1 MKTVKLTKP
10 EANFVTAHV
19 ASCSQVLSTMSRA
32 VFLAMVVLAN
42 DWAVA
47 QTTDGPSAVERFN
60 PVLPQALGTTNPSR
74 GFDSGTRGLSA
85 INPASYSAM
94 TQIVV
99 TTDVSSAPADGQ
111 SRVKVTVRLLN
122 ASDQAVKDPV
132 IVTIEVS
139 SARILLLDQNN
150 ARKTTESGP
159 DAGDIDPFTP
169 GTQVRVEGGEFSFE
183 LVAPGN
189 PADAVVRVSAGN
201 LFAAGVVPFKPDLRD
216 LFAVGLVE
224 ARLSISRQQLSSIA
238 PIRSNDAFDQELR
251 GFSRSFSGD
260 KAQFGARAAMFLR
273 GTIRGDVLLTMAIDS
288 DKSTREKVFREV
300 DPNAFYP
307 VYGDASQKGNDAQS
321 ATRLYVRLDQNRSY
335 LLFGDHNTAGTGSA
349 RVLGQYARTQTGL
362 RWHNETAGRVVNA
375 FVSRDAVRQV
385 IDEFS
390 GRGVSGPYSVSNPNG
405 LSNSE
410 RVEIVVRDRNQPA
423 VVLRTTSLAR
433 FSDYEFEP
441 FSGKILFKAPV
452 PSVDEFGNPV
462 SIRVTYEIE
471 QGGPK
476 FWLTGADAQFKINDR
491 FEVGGSW
498 VRDYNPFAPYRL
510 ASVNAS
516 AQLAEGTRVL
526 AEVARSEGFGAGAL
540 SGSTPASG
548 SAARVELQHRS
559 DDWNARIFAGQSDAG
574 FSNPAASF
582 SGGRTE
588 IGASAAWRMDADT
601 TIKGDTQSSKDRTTG
616 GKRNSLSLSGERKFG
631 EAFTLELGLRQ
642 TRETVTPASAG
653 SVGISGLSS
662 SSGYNSGFGIGAQS
676 NGALDPITGL
686 PVFIPGSTIPLNAPN
701 GIPTAPVD
709 LDFLTVRAKLNWKP
723 TANWLLYGEAEQDV
737 KESDRHLL
745 AIGGEYR
752 FAERGRLYARHEFA
766 STLTGSYAI
775 NPAPSSQ
782 SSVIGVDTTYMKD
795 GQLFNE
801 YRIRDTINGRDA
813 QAAIGI
819 RNLWPME
826 NGLKFSTSAERIQV
840 LSNLTPSALPILN
853 APRSA
858 TALTLG
864 VDYSAMELWKG
875 ASRIEWRSD
884 SQTTNWL
891 STIAVARKINR
902 DWSLLAKNY
911 FNQAQ
916 GKSADTGV
924 QTQNRAIIG
933 LAYRDT
939 DTNRSN
945 TLARY
950 ELKTERDTAPA
961 IATKRSAHIVSLH
974 SEYHPSRPWWW
985 SGRLAA
991 KAVDERFIGGVQ
1003 SKFNASLIGGRVVYD
1018 FDERFSIGAHLH
1030 HLFNSTGRQSA
1041 IGTELGVVVQN
1052 NMMLTVGYNWRGFS
1066 DSDLVNS
1073 NYTNRGWVIGLRWK
1087 FDLDPQ

>member
-1 MKTVKLTKP
+1 MKTTLSMKSEFSLAKRPVLRP
-10 EANFVTAHV
+10 
-19 ASCSQVLSTMSRA
+19 VLSTLSHA
-32 VFLAMVVLAN
+32 VFIALIALAN
-42 DWAVA
+42 ESAIA
-47 QTTDGPSAVERFN
+47 QTSDGPSDSVRFI
-60 PVLPQALGTTNPSR
+60 PVLPQSSGTSNPSR
-74 GFDSGTRGLSA
+74 GLDSGTRALST
-85 INPASYSAM
+85 NQSAV
-94 TQIVV
+94 TQIIVS
-99 TTDVSSAPADGQ
+99 TDKSSAPADGQ
-111 SRVKVTVRLLN
+111 SRIKVTVKLLN
-122 ASDQAVKDPV
+122 SANQAVKDP
-132 IVTIEVS
+132 ITMTIEAS
-139 SARILLLDQNN
+139 SARILLPD
-150 ARKTTESGP
+150 RKTTEVGA
-159 DAGDIDPFTP
+159 DAGDSDPTAP
-169 GTQVRVEGGEFSFE
+169 GTQVRVIGGEFSFE

-201 LFAAGVVPFKPDLRD
+201 IFAEGVVPFNPDLRD

-224 ARLSISRQQLSSIA
+224 ARLSISKQQLSSIA
-238 PIRSNDAFDQELR
+238 PVRSNDAFEQELR

-335 LLFGDHNTAGTGSA
+335 LLFGDHNTAGSGGA

-362 RWHNETAGRVVNA
+362 RWHNETAGRVINA
-375 FVSRDAVRQV
+375 FVSRDAVKQV

-476 FWLTGADAQFKINDR
+476 FWLTGADAQFKINEQ

-498 VRDYNPFAPYRL
+498 VRDYNPFSPYRL

-516 AQLAEGTRVL
+516 AQLGSNTRVL
-526 AEVARSEGFGAGAL
+526 AEIAHTDGFGAGTVP
-540 SGSTPASG
+540 GSAPTSG

-559 DDWNARIFAGQSDAG
+559 DDWSARVFAGQSDAG

-582 SGGRTE
+582 NGGRTE
-588 IGASAAWRMDADT
+588 IGASAAWRMDSDT
-601 TIKGDTQSSKDRTTG
+601 TIKGDAQSSKDRTTG

-631 EAFTLELGLRQ
+631 ESFSLELGLRQ

-653 SVGISGLSS
+653 SVGITGLSS
-662 SSGYNSGFGIGAQS
+662 TSGYNSGYGIGGQS
-676 NGALDPITGL
+676 SGALDPITGL

-701 GIPTAPVD
+701 VIPTAPLD

-723 TANWLLYGEAEQDV
+723 FANGLLYGEVEQDI
-737 KESDRHLL
+737 KESNRHLL

-752 FAERGRLYARHEFA
+752 FAERGRMYARHEFA

-782 SSVIGVDTTYMKD
+782 SSVIGVDTSYMKD
-795 GQLFNE
+795 GQIFNE

-813 QAAIGI
+813 QAAIGL
-819 RNLWPME
+819 RNLWPMD

-840 LSNLTPSALPILN
+840 LSSSTLSNPAQSGIPLTSI
-853 APRSA
+853 PRSA
-858 TALTLG
+858 TALALG

-916 GKSADTGV
+916 GKAQDVGV

-945 TLARY
+945 VLARY
-950 ELKTERDTAPA
+950 ELKTESDTAPT
-961 IATKRSAHIVSLH
+961 IASKRSAHIVSLH
-974 SEYHPSRPWWW
+974 GEYHPSRPWWW

-991 KAVDERFIGGVQ
+991 KSVDERFVGGVQ
-1003 SKFNASLIGGRVVYD
+1003 SKFNASLVGGRVLYD
-1018 FDERFSIGAHLH
+1018 FDERFSIGAHVH
-1030 HLFNSTGRQSA
+1030 HLFNSAGRQSA

-1052 NMMLTVGYNWRGFS
+1052 NTMLTVGYNWRGFS

>member
-1 MKTVKLTKP
+1 MKTNPMMKVDVKFAAFRPTP
-10 EANFVTAHV
+10 N
-19 ASCSQVLSTMSRA
+19 VLSRA
-32 VFLAMVVLAN
+32 VLIAL
-42 DWAVA
+42 VA
-47 QTTDGPSAVERFN
+47 LVHDHAIAQGADTKVRDYRFN
-60 PVLPQALGTTNPSR
+60 PVVPQAIGSSNSARAL
-74 GFDSGTRGLSA
+74 DSGTRSLTSA
-85 INPASYSAM
+85 YSAV
-94 TQIVV
+94 TDIVV
-99 TTDVSSAPADGQ
+99 TTDKSSAPADGQ
-111 SRVKVTVRLLN
+111 SKVKVSVKLLGQ
-122 ASDQAVKDPV
+122 SGQAVKEPV
-132 IVTIEVS
+132 VITIEAS
-139 SARILLLDQNN
+139 HARVLLPN
-150 ARKTTESGP
+150 RKTTEAGA
-159 DAGDIDPFTP
+159 DAGDIDPQTP
-169 GTQVRVEGGEFSFE
+169 GTQVRVTDGEFTFE

-201 LFAAGVVPFKPDLRD
+201 VFASGVIPFNPDLRD

-224 ARLSISRQQLSSIA
+224 ARLSISKQQLSSIA
-238 PIRSNDAFDQELR
+238 PIRSNDAFEQELR

-260 KAQFGARAAMFLR
+260 KAQFGARAAMFLK

-288 DKSTREKVFREV
+288 DKATREKVFREI

-321 ATRLYVRLDQNRSY
+321 ATRLYVRLDKNRSY
-335 LLFGDHNTAGTGSA
+335 LLFGDHNTASSGGA

-362 RWHNETAGRVVNA
+362 RWHNETAKRVVNA
-375 FVSRDAVRQV
+375 YVSRDSVKQV

-410 RVEIVVRDRNQPA
+410 RVEIIVRDRNQPA
-423 VVLRTTSLAR
+423 VILRTTSLAR

-462 SIRVTYEIE
+462 SVRVTYEID

-476 FWLTGADAQFKINDR
+476 FWLTGADAQFKINEQ

-498 VRDYNPFAPYRL
+498 VRDYNPFSPYRL

-516 AQLAEGTRVL
+516 AQLGDKTRVL
-526 AEVARSEGFGAGAL
+526 AEIARSEGFGAGTL
-540 SGSTPASG
+540 PGSAPSSG
-548 SAARVELQHRS
+548 SAARVELQHNS
-559 DDWNARIFAGQSDAG
+559 DNWTTRLFAGQSDAG
-574 FSNPAASF
+574 FNNPAASF
-582 SGGRTE
+582 NGGRQE
-588 IGASAAWRMDADT
+588 IGASAAWRLNPET
-601 TIKGDTQSSKDRTTG
+601 TVKGEAQSSKDRTTG
-616 GKRNSLSLSGERKFG
+616 GKRNSVAVSGERKFG
-631 EAFTLELGLRQ
+631 DTFTVELGLRQ

-653 SVGISGLSS
+653 SVGITGLSGN
-662 SSGYNSGFGIGAQS
+662 SGYNSGYGIGTQAS
-676 NGALDPITGL
+676 GALDPVTGL
-686 PVFIPGSTIPLNAPN
+686 PVYIPGSTIPLNAPSA
-701 GIPTAPVD
+701 IPTAPVD
-709 LDFLTVRAKLNWKP
+709 LDFLTIRGKLNWKP
-723 TANWLLYGEAEQDV
+723 SDSWLVYGEAEQDV
-737 KESDRHLL
+737 KDAGRHLL
-745 AIGGEYR
+745 AVGGEYR
-752 FAERGRLYARHEFA
+752 FAERGRMYARHEFA

-782 SSVIGVDTTYMKD
+782 SSVIGVDTSYMKD

-801 YRIRDTINGRDA
+801 YRIRDSINGRDA

-819 RNLWPME
+819 RNLWPMD

-840 LSNLTPSALPILN
+840 LNSPSNNQTLIANL
-853 APRSA
+853 PRSA
-858 TALTLG
+858 TALAIG

-875 ASRIEWRSD
+875 ASRLEWRGD

-911 FNQAQ
+911 FNQVQSKIQDA
-916 GKSADTGV
+916 GV
-924 QTQNRAIIG
+924 QKQNRAIVG

-945 TLARY
+945 VLARY
-950 ELKTERDTAPA
+950 ELKTQSDTAPTQ
-961 IATKRSAHIVSLH
+961 ATQRTAHIVSLH
-974 SEYHPSRPWWW
+974 GEYHPTRPWWW

-991 KAVDERFIGGVQ
+991 KSVDERFVGGVQ

-1041 IGTELGVVVQN
+1041 IGTELGVVVHN
-1052 NMMLTVGYNWRGFS
+1052 NTMLTIGYNWRGFS
-1066 DSDLVNS
+1066 DSDLINS
-1073 NYTNRGWVIGLRWK
+1073 NYTNRGFVVGLRWK